1 MFMKKRLLSLVA
13 ALALL
18 LSACGGSPSSAMSEE
33 LSAKY
38 NFYEK
43 SAENIKKGFGVS
55 ADDADQVFLALVE
68 CGISSE
74 MGYITKNSDGSFK
87 VYASG
92 TDYTVSMDG
101 NAVSAVF
108 LGEDQLYPEF
118 IPHNDLMDYDLTVKD
133 VLNGS
138 GDTVIGQCAYI
149 RPSATELEEMTADHL
164 REFAEKRVEGSG
176 YNWVSIIVTGGN
188 GICFPGSDT
197 SIAIYGKLDQE
208 GSVEESIGFWTRQND
223 GSYTYSED

>member
-1 MFMKKRLLSLVA
+1 MKKHILFLVA

-18 LSACGGSPSSAMSEE
+18 LSACGGSPSSAMAEE

-38 NFYEK
+38 DFYEK
-43 SAENIKKGFGVS
+43 SAENIKKGFDVS

-74 MGYITKNSDGSFK
+74 MGYISKNSDGSFK

-101 NAVSAVF
+101 NTVSAVF
-108 LGEDQLYPEF
+108 LGKDQLYPEL
-118 IPHNDLMDYDLTVKD
+118 ILHNDLMDYELTVKD
-133 VLNGS
+133 VMNGA
-138 GDTVIGQCAYI
+138 GDTVIGQYAYI
-149 RPSATELEEMTADHL
+149 RPTAKQLEEMTAEHL
-164 REFAEKRVEGSG
+164 REFAENRVEGSG

-188 GICFPGSDT
+188 GICFPGSDIT
-197 SIAIYGKLDQE
+197 FAEYGKLDKD
-208 GSVEESIGFWTRQND
+208 GSLLESVGTWTRQSD
-223 GSYTYSED
+223 GNYTYIENG

>member
-18 LSACGGSPSSAMSEE
+18 LSACGGSPSSAMAEE
-33 LSAKY
+33 LSTKY
-38 NFYEK
+38 DFYEK
-43 SAENIKKGFGVS
+43 SAENIKKGFDVS
-55 ADDADQVFLALVE
+55 ADDADQVFLALVDS
-68 CGISSE
+68 GITSE

-101 NAVSAVF
+101 NTVSSVF
-108 LGEDQLYPEF
+108 QDEDQLYPEF

-138 GDTVIGQCAYI
+138 GDTVIGQYAYI

-197 SIAIYGKLDQE
+197 SIAIYGKLDRE

>member
-1 MFMKKRLLSLVA
+1 MKKRLLSLVA

-38 NFYEK
+38 DFYEK
-43 SAENIKKGFGVS
+43 SAENIKNGFGVS

-138 GDTVIGQCAYI
+138 GDTVIGQYAYI

>member
-1 MFMKKRLLSLVA
+1 MKRQILFLVS

-18 LSACGGSPSSAMSEE
+18 LSACGGSTSSAMAEE

-38 NFYEK
+38 DFYEK
-43 SAENIKKGFGVS
+43 SAENIKKCFDVS
-55 ADDADQVFLALVE
+55 ADDADQVFLTLVE

-74 MGYITKNSDGSFK
+74 IGYITKNSDGSFK

-101 NAVSAVF
+101 NAVSSVF
-108 LGEDQLYPEF
+108 LDEDQLYPDF

-149 RPSATELEEMTADHL
+149 RVSENELEEMTADHL
-164 REFAEKRVEGSG
+164 REFAENRVEGSG
-176 YNWVSIIVTGGN
+176 YNWVSIITSSGN
-188 GICFPGSDT
+188 GICFTGSNT
-197 SIAIYGKLDQE
+197 IIASYGKLGED
-208 GSVEESIGFWTRQND
+208 GILEETVGAWTRQSD
-223 GSYTYSED
+223 GSYTYSEE

>member
-1 MFMKKRLLSLVA
+1 MKKRLLSLVA

-101 NAVSAVF
+101 NTVSSVF
-108 LGEDQLYPEF
+108 QDEDQLYPEF

-138 GDTVIGQCAYI
+138 GDTVIGQYAYI

-197 SIAIYGKLDQE
+197 SIAIYGKLDRE

>member
-1 MFMKKRLLSLVA
+1 MKKRLLSLVA
-13 ALALL
+13 VLALL
-18 LSACGGSPSSAMSEE
+18 LSACGGSPSSAMAEE

-38 NFYEK
+38 DFYEK
-43 SAENIKKGFGVS
+43 SAENIKKGFDVS
-55 ADDADQVFLALVE
+55 ADDADQVFLVLVE
-68 CGISSE
+68 SGITSE

-101 NAVSAVF
+101 NTVSSVF
-108 LGEDQLYPEF
+108 QDEDQLYPEF

-197 SIAIYGKLDQE
+197 SIAIYGKLDRE

>member
-1 MFMKKRLLSLVA
+1 MKKRILFLVA

-18 LSACGGSPSSAMSEE
+18 LSACGGSPSSAMAEE

-38 NFYEK
+38 DFYEK
-43 SAENIKKGFGVS
+43 SAENIKKGFDVS
-55 ADDADQVFLALVE
+55 ADDADQVFLALVD

-74 MGYITKNSDGSFK
+74 MGYITKNADGSFK

-101 NAVSAVF
+101 NTVSSVF

-118 IPHNDLMDYDLTVKD
+118 IPHNDLMDYELTVKD
-133 VLNGS
+133 VMNGS
-138 GDTVIGQCAYI
+138 GDTVIGQRAYI
-149 RPSATELEEMTADHL
+149 RLGKDQLEEMTADHL
-164 REFAEKRVEGSG
+164 REFAENRVEGSG

-197 SIAIYGKLDQE
+197 SFAEYGKLDE
-208 GSVEESIGFWTRQND
+208 DGSLLESVGTWMRQSD
-223 GSYTYSED
+223 GSYTYSEN

>member
-1 MFMKKRLLSLVA
+1 MKKRLLSLVA

-18 LSACGGSPSSAMSEE
+18 LSACGGSPSSAMAEE

-38 NFYEK
+38 DFYEK
-43 SAENIKKGFGVS
+43 SAENIKKGFDVS
-55 ADDADQVFLALVE
+55 ADDADQVFLALVDS
-68 CGISSE
+68 GITSE

-101 NAVSAVF
+101 NTVSSVF
-108 LGEDQLYPEF
+108 QDEDQLYPEF

-138 GDTVIGQCAYI
+138 GDTVIGQYAYI

>member
-1 MFMKKRLLSLVA
+1 MKKRLLSLVA
-13 ALALL
+13 VLALL
-18 LSACGGSPSSAMSEE
+18 LSACGGSPSSAMAEE

-38 NFYEK
+38 DFYEK
-43 SAENIKKGFGVS
+43 SAENIKKGFDVS
-55 ADDADQVFLALVE
+55 ADDADQVFLVLVE
-68 CGISSE
+68 SGITSE

-101 NAVSAVF
+101 NTVSSVF
-108 LGEDQLYPEF
+108 QDEDQLYPEF

-138 GDTVIGQCAYI
+138 GDTVIGQYAYI

-197 SIAIYGKLDQE
+197 SIAIYGKLDRE

>member
-13 ALALL
+13 VLALL
-18 LSACGGSPSSAMSEE
+18 LSACGGSPSSAMAEE

-38 NFYEK
+38 DFYEK
-43 SAENIKKGFGVS
+43 SAENIKKGFDVS
-55 ADDADQVFLALVE
+55 ADDADQVFLVLVE
-68 CGISSE
+68 SGITSE

-101 NAVSAVF
+101 NTVSSVF
-108 LGEDQLYPEF
+108 QDEDQLYPEF

-138 GDTVIGQCAYI
+138 GDTVIGQYAYI

-197 SIAIYGKLDQE
+197 SIAIYGKLDRE

>member
-1 MFMKKRLLSLVA
+1 MKKRILYLVA
-13 ALALL
+13 VLALL
-18 LSACGGSPSSAMSEE
+18 LSACGGSPGSAMAEE

-38 NFYEK
+38 DFYEK

-55 ADDADQVFLALVE
+55 LDDADQVFLALVD

-101 NAVSAVF
+101 NTVSSVF

-118 IPHNDLMDYDLTVKD
+118 IPHNDLMDYELTVKD

-149 RPSATELEEMTADHL
+149 RVSANELEEMTADHL
-164 REFAEKRVEGSG
+164 REFAESRVEGSG
-176 YNWVSIIVTGGN
+176 YSWVSIIVTGGN
-188 GICFPGSDT
+188 GICFPGSDP
-197 SIAIYGKLDQE
+197 AFAEYGKLDE
-208 GSVEESIGFWTRQND
+208 DGSLLESVGTWMQQSD
-223 GSYTYSED
+223 GSYTYSEN

>member
-1 MFMKKRLLSLVA
+1 MKKRILYLVA
-13 ALALL
+13 VLALL
-18 LSACGGSPSSAMSEE
+18 LSACGGSPGSAMAEE

-38 NFYEK
+38 DFYEK
-43 SAENIKKGFGVS
+43 SAENIKKGFDVS
-55 ADDADQVFLALVE
+55 LDDADQVFLALVD

-101 NAVSAVF
+101 NTVSSVF

-118 IPHNDLMDYDLTVKD
+118 IPHNDLMDYELTVKD

-149 RPSATELEEMTADHL
+149 RVSANELEEMTADHL
-164 REFAEKRVEGSG
+164 REFAESRVEGSG
-176 YNWVSIIVTGGN
+176 YSWVSIIVTGGN
-188 GICFPGSDT
+188 GICFPGSDP
-197 SIAIYGKLDQE
+197 AFAEYGKLDE
-208 GSVEESIGFWTRQND
+208 DGSLLESVGTWMQQSD
-223 GSYTYSED
+223 GSYTYSEN

>member
-1 MFMKKRLLSLVA
+1 MKKRILFLVA

-18 LSACGGSPSSAMSEE
+18 LSACGGSPSSAMAEE

-38 NFYEK
+38 DFYEK
-43 SAENIKKGFGVS
+43 SAENIKKGFDVS
-55 ADDADQVFLALVE
+55 ADDADQVFLTLVE

-92 TDYTVSMDG
+92 TDYTVTMDG
-101 NAVSAVF
+101 NAVSSVF
-108 LGEDQLYPEF
+108 LDEDQLYPEF
-118 IPHNDLMDYDLTVKD
+118 IPHNDLMDYELTLKD
-133 VLNGS
+133 VMNGT

-149 RPSATELEEMTADHL
+149 RVSEKQLEEMTADHL
-164 REFAEKRVEGSG
+164 REFAENRVEGSG

-188 GICFPGSDT
+188 GICFPGSDP
-197 SIAIYGKLDQE
+197 AFAEYGKLDE
-208 GSVEESIGFWTRQND
+208 DGSLLESVGTWMQQSD
-223 GSYTYSED
+223 GSYTYSEN

>member
-1 MFMKKRLLSLVA
+1 MKKSILSLVA
-13 ALALL
+13 VLALL
-18 LSACGGSPSSAMSEE
+18 LSACGGSPSSAMAEE

-38 NFYEK
+38 DFYEK
-43 SAENIKKGFGVS
+43 SAENIKKGFDVS
-55 ADDADQVFLALVE
+55 ADDADQVFLALVDS
-68 CGISSE
+68 GITSE

-133 VLNGS
+133 VMNGA
-138 GDTVIGQCAYI
+138 GDAVIGQCAYI

-164 REFAEKRVEGSG
+164 REFAEKRVDGSG

-188 GICFPGSDT
+188 GICFPGSDP
-197 SIAIYGKLDQE
+197 SFAEYGKLDE
-208 GSVEESIGFWTRQND
+208 DGSLLESVGTWARQSD
-223 GSYTYSED
+223 GSYIYTENK

>member
-1 MFMKKRLLSLVA
+1 MFMKKRILYLVA
-13 ALALL
+13 VLALL
-18 LSACGGSPSSAMSEE
+18 LSACGGSPGSAMAEE

-38 NFYEK
+38 DFYEK
-43 SAENIKKGFGVS
+43 SAENIKKGFDVS
-55 ADDADQVFLALVE
+55 LDDADQVFLALVD

-101 NAVSAVF
+101 NTVSSVF

-118 IPHNDLMDYDLTVKD
+118 IPHNDLMDYELTVKD

-149 RPSATELEEMTADHL
+149 RVSANELEEMTADHL
-164 REFAEKRVEGSG
+164 REFAESRVEGSG

-188 GICFPGSDT
+188 GICFPGSDP
-197 SIAIYGKLDQE
+197 AFAEYGKLDE
-208 GSVEESIGFWTRQND
+208 DGSLLESVGTWMQQSD
-223 GSYTYSED
+223 GSYTYSEN

>member
-1 MFMKKRLLSLVA
+1 MKKRLLSLVA

-18 LSACGGSPSSAMSEE
+18 LSACGGSPSSAMAEE

-38 NFYEK
+38 DFYEK
-43 SAENIKKGFGVS
+43 SAENIKKGFDVS
-55 ADDADQVFLALVE
+55 ADDADQVFLALVDS
-68 CGISSE
+68 GITSE

-101 NAVSAVF
+101 NTVSSVF
-108 LGEDQLYPEF
+108 QDEDQLYPEF

>member
-1 MFMKKRLLSLVA
+1 MKRQILFLFA

-18 LSACGGSPSSAMSEE
+18 LSSCGGSPASAMAEE

-38 NFYEK
+38 DFYEK
-43 SAENIKKGFGVS
+43 SAENIKKGFDVS

-92 TDYTVSMDG
+92 TDYTVFMDG
-101 NAVSAVF
+101 NAVSSVF
-108 LGEDQLYPEF
+108 LGKDQLYPEYV
-118 IPHNDLMDYDLTVKD
+118 PHNYLMDYDLTVKD
-133 VLNGS
+133 AMNGA
-138 GDTVIGQCAYI
+138 GDTVIGQYAYI
-149 RPSATELEEMTADHL
+149 RPSAKEFEAMTADHL
-164 REFAEKRVEGSG
+164 REFAESRVEGSG

-188 GICFPGSDT
+188 GICFPGADT
-197 SIAIYGKLDQE
+197 TFAIYGKLDAD
-208 GSVEESIGFWTRQND
+208 GSLLETVGTWTRQND
-223 GSYTYSED
+223 GSYTYSEN

>member
-1 MFMKKRLLSLVA
+1 MKKRILYLVA
-13 ALALL
+13 VLALL
-18 LSACGGSPSSAMSEE
+18 LSACGGSPGSAMAEE

-38 NFYEK
+38 DFYEK
-43 SAENIKKGFGVS
+43 SAENIKKGFDVS
-55 ADDADQVFLALVE
+55 LDDADQVFLALVD

-92 TDYTVSMDG
+92 TDYTVSIDG
-101 NAVSAVF
+101 NTVSSAF

-118 IPHNDLMDYDLTVKD
+118 IPHNDLMDYELTVKD

-149 RPSATELEEMTADHL
+149 RVSANELEEMTADHL
-164 REFAEKRVEGSG
+164 REFAESRVEGSG
-176 YNWVSIIVTGGN
+176 YSWVSIIVTGGN
-188 GICFPGSDT
+188 GICFPGSDP
-197 SIAIYGKLDQE
+197 AFAEYGKLDE
-208 GSVEESIGFWTRQND
+208 DGSLLESVGTWMQQSD
-223 GSYTYSED
+223 GSYTYSEN

>member
-1 MFMKKRLLSLVA
+1 MKKKILFLVA
-13 ALALL
+13 ALAIL
-18 LSACGGSPSSAMSEE
+18 LSACGGSPSSAMAEE

-38 NFYEK
+38 DFYEK
-43 SAENIKKGFGVS
+43 SAENIKKGFDVS

-92 TDYTVSMDG
+92 TDYTVTMNG
-101 NAVSAVF
+101 NAVSSVF
-108 LGEDQLYPEF
+108 LDKDQLYPEF
-118 IPHNDLMDYDLTVKD
+118 IPHNDLMDYELTVKD
-133 VLNGS
+133 VMNGT

-149 RPSATELEEMTADHL
+149 RPSAKEFEEMTAEHL

-197 SIAIYGKLDQE
+197 SFAEYGKLDE
-208 GSVEESIGFWTRQND
+208 DGSLLESVGTWIRQSD
-223 GSYTYSED
+223 GSYSYSENG

>member
-1 MFMKKRLLSLVA
+1 MKERLLSLVI

-18 LSACGGSPSSAMSEE
+18 LSACGSAPSSAMSEE
-33 LSAKY
+33 LRAKY
-38 NFYEK
+38 DFYEK
-43 SAENIKKGFGVS
+43 SAENIKKGFNVS

-74 MGYITKNSDGSFK
+74 IGYITKNSDGSFK

-92 TDYTVSMDG
+92 VDYTVSMDG
-101 NAVSAVF
+101 NAVSSVF
-108 LGEDQLYPEF
+108 QNKDQLYPEF
-118 IPHNDLMDYDLTVKD
+118 IPHNHLMDYDLTVKD

-138 GDTVIGQCAYI
+138 GDTVIGQYAYI
-149 RPSATELEEMTADHL
+149 RPSAKELEEMTAEHL
-164 REFAEKRVEGSG
+164 REFAENRVEGSG

-197 SIAIYGKLDQE
+197 SFAEYGKLDAD
-208 GSVEESIGFWTRQND
+208 GSLLESVGTWMRQSD
-223 GSYTYSED
+223 GSYTYSENG